1 MIYLNFLNRLDYA
14 NTLLVCKF
22 IDWKNIIWSTH
33 LKQVWYD
40 TIMLFMIWILRNQNA
55 IMRVW
60 S

>member
-33 LKQVWYD
+33 LKQAWYD
-40 TIMLFMIWILRNQNA
+40 TIM
-55 IMRVW
+55 
-60 S
+60 